1 MAGVLLKALGCQLV
15 PRTVN
20 GPRASAGVD
29 LNEVLDPGAGGCSQL
44 ISFISALLKR

>member
-1 MAGVLLKALGCQLV
+1 MLLKALGCHLV

-29 LNEVLDPGAGGCSQL
+29 LNEVLGPGDGGCSQL
-44 ISFISALLKR
+44 ISFISALLKL